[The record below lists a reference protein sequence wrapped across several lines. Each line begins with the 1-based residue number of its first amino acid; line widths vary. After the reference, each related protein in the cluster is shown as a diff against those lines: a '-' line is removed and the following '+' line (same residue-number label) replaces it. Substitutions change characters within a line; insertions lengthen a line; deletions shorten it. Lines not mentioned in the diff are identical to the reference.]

1 MSFDWLNVPGLN
13 TATDDRQN
21 STLPTVSF
29 DFGVTDDSSKE
40 QGMHFL
46 DETMKSSSD
55 PSLVRKLDEANSKL
69 DVPPVSGAYLQQNGL
84 HRSQEAL
91 ATEEDHKTQKSNIN
105 GNRYHNPIHEE
116 EDSYVETPDDLRV
129 PLSLSQNQLTHE
141 ELRTYI
147 RWYNYITARTHG
159 KLIKLADV
167 FQFLANFN
175 VREELKKRIFK
186 IFRSCKNALNI
197 GQFFAVLRLL
207 ARAMLEDMLPSRKM
221 ILEKAPI
228 PRPRPILNKE
238 GGNEFYEEVEEDVPA
253 SSGTATSNNQP
264 PGEKVD
270 FDSFASL
277 LLTGKTVR
285 KRIRRKV
292 KNSVFKN
299 KKVRFAE
306 KVTFQ
311 DAPHYGKDKQ
321 NKDTSTTTDD
331 DSSYVSTDEPLDLS
345 LPMDQLLKVIA
356 KRKKNSAL
364 VSSVPT
370 EQQETEEE
378 REILSDMKDSLSHF
392 KQIQGPDSVT
402 QIPPLVAQG
411 QQSTIFNTGY
421 KVTGDQPPAQTT
433 SQPQEPV
440 LEPLKPTATGS
451 ANHLMKSHMSP
462 NSIPGAFDSQPV
474 QVPAIQASSSDV
486 LEPLKP
492 TATGSA
498 NYLMKQQFKPV
509 DNQQT
514 SGNIG
519 HVASPQP
526 VGVTF
531 QSTGNQLNQP
541 THLDLRNRS
550 PLQNL
555 PHQSQ
560 QQHLVPQ
567 AVNSQPQQQQL
578 HQQGILQP
586 QVHQSTQQHIN
597 NSLQQHLPNNN
608 PTNLSAP
615 NANLN
620 SPPLESPGMLYAS
633 NAASNYFQS
642 LLSNSP
648 SPNASQAN
656 IHTTINSNMSSGIQ
670 PNRQPNVQSNANGHL
685 SPNVSYGNN
694 MQMST
699 QGLQNQGTNMQQM
712 QSQQMPVYSNPTG
725 TTNYQYPGPGSLQRQ
740 NSQPVNSQAHRPSFS
755 SMLPP
760 QQQYFQSDTQNT
772 NYQNQ
777 GHANQHIPINNNNQS
792 YHNMQNI
799 PTGQMSTQDIL
810 GDLQSLK
817 NQVDALQN
825 QYGRL

>member
-277 LLTGKTVR
+277 LLTGKT
-285 KRIRRKV
+285 
-292 KNSVFKN
+292 
-299 KKVRFAE
+299 
-306 KVTFQ
+306 
-311 DAPHYGKDKQ
+311 
-321 NKDTSTTTDD
+321 
-331 DSSYVSTDEPLDLS
+331 
-345 LPMDQLLKVIA
+345 
-356 KRKKNSAL
+356 NSAL

-474 QVPAIQASSSDV
+474 QVPAIQATSSDV

-699 QGLQNQGTNMQQM
+699 QGLQNQGSNMQQM
-712 QSQQMPVYSNPTG
+712 QSQQLPVYSNPTG